1 MELATVVVYVD
12 DGAVPA
18 ALEFYERALGLT
30 RRFYDPDYQF
40 GELAGR
46 GTVTLAVAAHVTG
59 ERLMPA
65 GYERPSLGTRVAN
78 TEVAFTTDNVR
89 GAFTRAVAAGAKVLA
104 PAVRTAL
111 GAGGRVRPCA
121 GRHALGIVRAA
132 ACPWDSGE
140 HARAAGPLT
149 NRCS

>member
-78 TEVAFTTDNVR
+78 AEVAFTTDNVR

-104 PAVRTAL
+104 EPYVLPWGQEVAY
-111 GAGGRVRPCA
+111 
-121 GRHALGIVRAA
+121 VRAPDGTLLGLCA
-132 ACPWDSGE
+132 
-140 HARAAGPLT
+140 PLPAPGT
-149 NRCS
+149 PESTPAPPIR

>member
-46 GTVTLAVAAHVTG
+46 GTVTLAVAAHMTG

-78 TEVAFTTDNVR
+78 AEVAFTTDNVR

-104 PAVRTAL
+104 EPYVLPWGQEVAY
-111 GAGGRVRPCA
+111 
-121 GRHALGIVRAA
+121 VRAPDGTLLGLCA
-132 ACPWDSGE
+132 
-140 HARAAGPLT
+140 PLPAPGT
-149 NRCS
+149 PESTPAPSVR

>member
-46 GTVTLAVAAHVTG
+46 ATVTLAVAAHVTG

-78 TEVAFTTDNVR
+78 AEVAFTTDNVR

-104 PAVRTAL
+104 EPYVLPWGQEVAY
-111 GAGGRVRPCA
+111 
-121 GRHALGIVRAA
+121 VRAPDGTLLGLCA
-132 ACPWDSGE
+132 
-140 HARAAGPLT
+140 PLPAPGT
-149 NRCS
+149 PESTPAPPVR

>member
-78 TEVAFTTDNVR
+78 AEVAFTTDNVR

-104 PAVRTAL
+104 EPYVLPWGQEVAY
-111 GAGGRVRPCA
+111 
-121 GRHALGIVRAA
+121 VRAPDGTLLGLCA
-132 ACPWDSGE
+132 
-140 HARAAGPLT
+140 PLPAPGT
-149 NRCS
+149 PESTPAPPVR

>member
-78 TEVAFTTDNVR
+78 AEVAFTTDNVR

-104 PAVRTAL
+104 EPYVLPWGQEVAY
-111 GAGGRVRPCA
+111 
-121 GRHALGIVRAA
+121 VRAPDGTLLGLCA
-132 ACPWDSGE
+132 
-140 HARAAGPLT
+140 PLPAPGT
-149 NRCS
+149 PESTPAPSVR

>member
-78 TEVAFTTDNVR
+78 AEVAFTTDNVR

-104 PAVRTAL
+104 EPYVLPWGQEVAY
-111 GAGGRVRPCA
+111 
-121 GRHALGIVRAA
+121 VRAPDGTLLGLCA
-132 ACPWDSGE
+132 
-140 HARAAGPLT
+140 PLPAPGT
-149 NRCS
+149 PQSTPAPPVR

>member
-78 TEVAFTTDNVR
+78 AEVAFTTDNVR

-104 PAVRTAL
+104 EPYVLPWGQEVAY
-111 GAGGRVRPCA
+111 
-121 GRHALGIVRAA
+121 VRAPDGTLLGLCA
-132 ACPWDSGE
+132 PLP
-140 HARAAGPLT
+140 GPGT
-149 NRCS
+149 PQSTPAPSVR

>member
-78 TEVAFTTDNVR
+78 AEVAFTTDNVR

-111 GAGGRVRPCA
+111 GAGGRVA
-121 GRHALGIVRAA
+121 YVRAPDGTLLGLCA
-132 ACPWDSGE
+132 
-140 HARAAGPLT
+140 PLPAPGT
-149 NRCS
+149 PESTPAPPVR

>member
-1 MELATVVVYVD
+1 MELTSVVVYVE

-40 GELAGR
+40 GELTGCGA
-46 GTVTLAVAAHVTG
+46 VTLAVAAHVTG

-78 TEVAFTTDNVR
+78 IEVAFTTNDVR
-89 GAFTRAVAAGAKVLA
+89 GAFTRAVAAGAQVLA
-104 PAVRTAL
+104 EPYVLPWGQEVAY
-111 GAGGRVRPCA
+111 
-121 GRHALGIVRAA
+121 VRAPDGTLLRLCA
-132 ACPWDSGE
+132 PLSAPETGE
-140 HARAAGPLT
+140 STPAPLVP
-149 NRCS
+149 